1 MTVSS
6 SPLAIGL
13 VAAGLAVAVV
23 FLAFLTVRGVRRRGG
38 PSTKPRLPQGADAAL
53 WSIIEAVPDPRNHLA
68 LTRDLSGEVRITD
81 TDRAMAA
88 AAASA
93 TATARPVRQARE
105 RAAARPHIDGRPVIE
120 LRDRDA
126 EERQARENLEL
137 TAQLFFAEEP
147 RLSRF

>member
-1 MTVSS
+1 MSLSS

-13 VAAGLAVAVV
+13 VAAGLAVATV
-23 FLAFLTVRGVRRRGG
+23 FLTFLALHGVRRRRG

-53 WSIIEAVPDPRNHLA
+53 WSIVEAVPDPRNHLA

-81 TDRAMAA
+81 ADRAMAA
-88 AAASA
+88 AAAA
-93 TATARPVRQARE
+93 NRPEQQARE
-105 RAAARPHIDGRPVIE
+105 RVAARPHIDARPVIE
-120 LRDRDA
+120 LRDPDT
-126 EERQARENLEL
+126 EERRARENLEL

>member
-13 VAAGLAVAVV
+13 VAAGLAVAAV

-88 AAASA
+88 AAAA
-93 TATARPVRQARE
+93 AAPDRQARE
-105 RAAARPHIDGRPVIE
+105 RAAARPHIDARPVIE

-126 EERQARENLEL
+126 EERRARENLEL